1 MGKGAGHIAM
11 KTQAADCDEGPAAFE
26 RFRKALKT
34 VVSVPKSALPPR
46 PSRTKTKAAK
56 PKG

>member
-1 MGKGAGHIAM
+1 MKSRDIQIVEGADAL
-11 KTQAADCDEGPAAFE
+11 D

-34 VVSVPKSALPPR
+34 VMSVPKSALPPR
-46 PSRTKTKAAK
+46 PSRTNKKGEK